1 MGNPELNNLT
11 GKITVVLLTR
21 LPTPSSSINDC
32 GMREKLRLKPRK
44 QRLDIDDVFSFCW
57 WQRLHYIFL
66 KYDTGRLLFPML
78 MTNVYSLFFIE

>member
-21 LPTPSSSINDC
+21 LLTPSSSINDC

-44 QRLDIDDVFSFCW
+44 QRLLPGRINPRGNTH
-57 WQRLHYIFL
+57 RLIVVKLTKIKDKVIIL
-66 KYDTGRLLFPML
+66 KATRERQQ
-78 MTNVYSLFFIE
+78 FIS